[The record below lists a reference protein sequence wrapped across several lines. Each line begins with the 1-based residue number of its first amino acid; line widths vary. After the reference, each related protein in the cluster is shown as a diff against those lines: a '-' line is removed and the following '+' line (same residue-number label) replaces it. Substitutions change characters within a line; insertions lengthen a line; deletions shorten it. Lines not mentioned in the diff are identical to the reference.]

1 MWVVCRRS
9 NDQNKKSN
17 VQKSIFKEHGTQH
30 PNSDPRDASA
40 AVTVSMSPI
49 ASNQL
54 QVILKSSLRKSH
66 HRGHL
71 KKT

>member
-30 PNSDPRDASA
+30 PNSDPRLGDASA
-40 AVTVSMSPI
+40 AVTVSMSP
-49 ASNQL
+49 SNQL

>member
-40 AVTVSMSPI
+40 AVSEHVS
-49 ASNQL
+49 
-54 QVILKSSLRKSH
+54 
-66 HRGHL
+66 
-71 KKT
+71 

>member
-9 NDQNKKSN
+9 NDQSN

-40 AVTVSMSPI
+40 AVTVRMSP
-49 ASNQL
+49 SNQL

>member
-9 NDQNKKSN
+9 NDQSN

-40 AVTVSMSPI
+40 AVSEHVS
-49 ASNQL
+49 
-54 QVILKSSLRKSH
+54 
-66 HRGHL
+66 
-71 KKT
+71 